1 MESNLGTIA
10 KSGFSPLKGK
20 EAKEDIDIIG
30 QFGVGFYAAFMV
42 ADEVKVISRSYQGDE
57 AWCWQSKG
65 SEGYTVTPAEKDGH
79 GTDIILKIKDS
90 SDEENYDE
98 FLDQYRIE
106 SLVKKYSDYIRYPI
120 KMEKRKTEKKKIPMS
135 TSLIP
140 KWIRSTAWYPSGEKQ
155 KRDIARRL
163 LSIL

>member
-1 MESNLGTIA
+1 
-10 KSGFSPLKGK
+10 
-20 EAKEDIDIIG
+20 
-30 QFGVGFYAAFMV
+30 MV

-79 GTDIILKIKDS
+79 GTDIILKIKKS

-120 KMEKRKTEKKKIPMS
+120 KMEKTKNRKKEDSDEYESYTEVDTLNSMV
-135 TSLIP
+135 
-140 KWIRSTAWYPSGEKQ
+140 PSGEKT
-155 KRDIARRL
+155 KARYRTKITVNFIKTNF
-163 LSIL
+163 SITTTPCG